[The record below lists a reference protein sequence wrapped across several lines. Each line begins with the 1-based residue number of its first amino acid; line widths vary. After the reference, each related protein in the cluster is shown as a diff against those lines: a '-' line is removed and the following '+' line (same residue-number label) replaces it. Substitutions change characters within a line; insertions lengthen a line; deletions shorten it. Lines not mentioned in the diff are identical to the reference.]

1 MKSVMKAVVGICI
14 LCLGIKTAVVAQ
26 SETET
31 KRVTDAGQ
39 VLKEILDMPD
49 KGIPGGLLKGS
60 ECIIVMPSVKKAA
73 FIVGGEYGRGVM
85 SCRTGAN
92 YDGPWGAPI
101 MMASGGGSFGLQIGG
116 SATDFVILV
125 MNDKGL
131 RSMVGGSKIKL
142 GADASVAAGPVG
154 RTTEAST
161 NARMS
166 AQMLS
171 WSRAQG
177 VFGGVSLTGATLR
190 VDNDANKNLYGKA
203 VTAKEIL
210 AGQVTPPEQFGQMQ
224 KLLEEKAGDTRTP
237 VPAQGKPGAK

>member
-1 MKSVMKAVVGICI
+1 MKPVLKVVVAVCI
-14 LCLGIKTAVVAQ
+14 LCLTVRTTAAFAD
-26 SETET
+26 SDET

-49 KGIPGGLLKGS
+49 KGIPDGLLKGS
-60 ECIIVMPSVKKAA
+60 ECVIVMPSVKKAA
-73 FIVGGEYGRGVM
+73 FIVGGEYGRGAM

-92 YDGPWGAPI
+92 YDGPWSAPI

-131 RSMVGGSKIKL
+131 RSMLGGSKIKL

-190 VDNDANKNLYGKA
+190 VDNDANKNLYGKS
-203 VTAKEIL
+203 VTAKEIM
-210 AGQVTPPEQFGQMQ
+210 AGQVTPPPAASQFLA
-224 KLLEEKAGDTRTP
+224 LLNEKAGSTRTP
-237 VPAQGKPGAK
+237 TEQGKPGSK